1 MNGDGQLRIQ
11 CAMVIYEFERSLG
24 RYILESNTNIASVP
38 VGREILNR
46 IGRSIVGD
54 LQETCSIIIE
64 NSYFAEVLQLA
75 VEVAEGSSES
85 AHAKRL
91 MALCNALEVFD
102 IRNAV
107 SHPNRPFPHCY
118 WYRCCALASD
128 PAIDSLH
135 LYDVSAA
142 LASAIAGDLKEPPE
156 EWLNQ
161 PRWCVPTNL
170 PTEFEHSSTGL
181 IGRNRD
187 VARFQK
193 ELRNARSPLVSIVA
207 RGGIGKTSLVLQVLA
222 DFCVSPEA
230 PQLTDGVLFI
240 SLKQEKLTERGIETL
255 NAPQTIA
262 GVRDHL
268 TASLNAMFGW
278 DWPDFSAALRACD
291 DRRIWLFVDNL
302 ETLLRDEPLV
312 FDGLMDELPQNW
324 KVIVTSRVPLDG
336 AKNIPLPSLDDGGAM
351 ALARAYLAAK
361 GAAALDAVT
370 LQRIIDTCHSNPLAI
385 RLTVD
390 YYVAGRDINESL
402 ESSQVDVTEFS
413 FSNLLETLS
422 PAANEVLEALFV
434 LEQPSRGRLCEAL
447 NLDVDTISAAIASL
461 GKTSLITR
469 ETTDAGEVYALGTS
483 IRELLRV
490 QPRNL
495 KVRASLLDWQRK
507 SEAAVASALKLQA
520 ERGLSPLDP
529 FFIPEGTPASTIA
542 LSRQVAGACAA
553 ESPLAC
559 APLLTR
565 VRQQIDNQGGSAF
578 LYRLQ
583 AKLLLRLN
591 DPRDAESALR
601 FAIQQDSADPAA
613 KLMLAA
619 LAMRANNHEE
629 AETLCQVLIDAG
641 WGNASEDVEHAVL
654 RLWSIYLSAL
664 NFQEKLGTV
673 YSLTQDW
680 KVSGPLMATHGAARV
695 SAYRRQADLEFRRG
709 VAGHGR
715 VWKLIGH
722 GIDAAAF
729 LLKRYGM
736 SRTLA
741 HELRKLCGDIAFYL
755 RKPDLGKPSD
765 PQADSI
771 RRLIDDYLP
780 ELQRAGAD
788 ESDLRLVAAT
798 LGIALPPKIGIAE
811 IAPAVGESLQG
822 ATETLG
828 AEGYTLVCVSN
839 VPAADGFPSYVF
851 AKDDDGQSY
860 FLHSSAFENRNTHR
874 WTHIGAG
881 TRLAIKHE
889 ADTNGRRSRRATA
902 IMYLG

>member
-24 RYILESNTNIASVP
+24 RYILELNRDISSGP
-38 VGREILNR
+38 VGKEILTR
-46 IGRSIVGD
+46 LGRSVSD
-54 LQETCSIIIE
+54 DWRETCSVILE

-75 VEVAEGSSES
+75 LEVADGSSE
-85 AHAKRL
+85 AIHAKRL

-107 SHPNRPFPHCY
+107 SHPNRPFPQSY

-128 PAIDSLH
+128 PAIDSLR
-135 LYDVSAA
+135 LFDVSAA

-156 EWLNQ
+156 DWLNQ
-161 PRWCVPTNL
+161 PRWSVPTNL

-193 ELRNARSPLVSIVA
+193 ELRNARSPLISIVA
-207 RGGIGKTSLVLQVLA
+207 RGGIGKTSLALQVLA

-230 PQLTDGVLFI
+230 TQLTDGVLFI
-240 SLKQEKLTERGIETL
+240 SLKQEKLTERGVETL
-255 NAPQTIA
+255 SAPQSIA
-262 GVRDHL
+262 GIRDQL
-268 TASLNAMFGW
+268 NASLNAMFGW
-278 DWPDFSAALRACD
+278 DCSDFGAALKTCD
-291 DRRIWLFVDNL
+291 NRRIWLFVDNL
-302 ETLLRDEPLV
+302 ETLLRDDPSV
-312 FDGLMDELPQNW
+312 FEGFIDELPQGW
-324 KVIVTSRVPLDG
+324 KVIVTSRIPLDG

-351 ALARAYLAAK
+351 ALVRAYLAAK
-361 GAAALDAVT
+361 GAAPLDAVT
-370 LQRIIDTCHSNPLAI
+370 LQRIIDTCHANPLAI

-390 YYVAGRDINESL
+390 YYVAGRDIDESL
-402 ESSQVDVTEFS
+402 QSSQEDVTEFS
-413 FSNLLETLS
+413 FSNLLEALS
-422 PAANEVLEALFV
+422 SSANDVLEALFV
-434 LEQPSRGRLCEAL
+434 LEQPTRGRLCEAL

-469 ETTDAGEVYALGTS
+469 EMTDAGEVYALGTS

-490 QPRNL
+490 SPRNL
-495 KVRASLLDWQRK
+495 KVRASLLDWQQR

-542 LSRQVAGACAA
+542 LGRQVASACAA
-553 ESPLAC
+553 ESPSTC
-559 APLLTR
+559 GSLLTR
-565 VRQQIDNQGGSAF
+565 VRQQVDNQGGSAF

-583 AKLLLRLN
+583 AKLLQRLN
-591 DPRDAESALR
+591 DRRDTEAALR
-601 FAIQQDSADPAA
+601 CAIQQDTGDPAA

-619 LAMRANNHEE
+619 FAMRANNETE
-629 AETLCQVLIDAG
+629 AETLCQELINDR
-641 WGNASEDVEHAVL
+641 WGNVSDPADHAVL

-680 KVSGPLMATHGAARV
+680 KTSGPLMATYGAARV
-695 SAYRRQADLEFRRG
+695 SAYRREADLEFRRG
-709 VAGHGR
+709 VAEVGR

-722 GIDAAAF
+722 GIDAATV

-741 HELRKLCGDIAFYL
+741 HELRKLCGEVAFYL
-755 RKPDLGKPSD
+755 RKPGVALPSEQ
-765 PQADSI
+765 QAQAI
-771 RRLIDDYLP
+771 RSFVHDYLP
-780 ELQRAGAD
+780 ELQRAGTD
-788 ESDLRLVAAT
+788 ESDLRLIAAK
-798 LGIALPPKIGIAE
+798 LGIALPPKNSIGE
-811 IAPAVGESLQG
+811 VAPASGELPDSII
-822 ATETLG
+822 ESFR
-828 AEGYTLVCVSN
+828 AESYTFVCVSN

-851 AKDDDGQSY
+851 AKDDEGMSY
-860 FLHSSAFENRNTHR
+860 FLHSSAFEARNTHR
-874 WTHIGAG
+874 WTHIGMG
-881 TRLAIKHE
+881 TRLAIKHQ
-889 ADTNGRRSRRATA
+889 ADSNGRPARRATA
-902 IMYLG
+902 IMYVG